1 MVEDNMAEHSKEIL
15 AICHQ
20 IALIEQFVQTEAAR
34 WERFDKLLKKDFENI
49 KSRLEAHEKRLEV
62 LETPSRIRKEHGGM

>member
-1 MVEDNMAEHSKEIL
+1 MVEDNMAEHSEETL

-34 WERFDKLLKKDFENI
+34 WERFDKLLKKELENI
-49 KSRLEAHEKRLEV
+49 KSRLEAHEKRLEH
-62 LETPSRIRKEHGGM
+62 LETPERIRREHGGI